1 MTKFN
6 PFRVSFDRPL
16 GDSERKRARIAA
28 TVVSATALVLGVA
41 SVSTLLNASS
51 ATVAAWTNAAPE
63 PEVRLLA
70 LEGEDPAGK
79 PCDDQTWPYI
89 EQRCL
94 KPADSTSAE
103 RSTPKHGLA
112 AQSVILPSAPVPAVT
127 PPPAV
132 ATETTG
138 AASPRD
144 DDAAPMKDAK
154 ASAQPAPIGSARTRP
169 DIGTDAASQRLDAK
183 PQLSPREA
191 RRLQR
196 EERKQ
201 IQRERREQA
210 LQLRRERREEAKRA
224 REERVKAR
232 AEARE
237 ARRKSDGDRIVRRW
251 SEYTYE
257 TPNGRNQR
265 VIVIRR
271 GSLDDDFFRTV
282 R

>member
-1 MTKFN
+1 M
-6 PFRVSFDRPL
+6 
-16 GDSERKRARIAA
+16 
-28 TVVSATALVLGVA
+28 
-41 SVSTLLNASS
+41 
-51 ATVAAWTNAAPE
+51 
-63 PEVRLLA
+63 
-70 LEGEDPAGK
+70 
-79 PCDDQTWPYI
+79 
-89 EQRCL
+89 
-94 KPADSTSAE
+94 
-103 RSTPKHGLA
+103 
-112 AQSVILPSAPVPAVT
+112 PAVT
-127 PPPAV
+127 QPPAV

-154 ASAQPAPIGSARTRP
+154 RLPRSRLRPLLQPTRP

-183 PQLSPREA
+183 PRLSPREA

-237 ARRKSDGDRIVRRW
+237 ARRQSDGDRIVRRW

-257 TPNGRNQR
+257 SPNGRNQR

-282 R
+282 RCPD